1 MYVKTACHRRLPP
14 SSVRHIVGGA
24 FVVTRA
30 TAASSEFVSPA
41 PENRSRVSMWL
52 KIHLCH
58 SVSTGVTDTQYLYTA
73 RGTAKKKRW
82 VAKIATMLDSSQRAR
97 EKEEGVV
104 ECEGMSTN

>member
-41 PENRSRVSMWL
+41 PENRSRVSM
-52 KIHLCH
+52 
-58 SVSTGVTDTQYLYTA
+58 
-73 RGTAKKKRW
+73 
-82 VAKIATMLDSSQRAR
+82 
-97 EKEEGVV
+97 
-104 ECEGMSTN
+104 